1 MLVDH
6 PLISQRVFFPRP
18 SDLEPTCPVDV
29 DSARLACYAFRRHP
43 QGAMLLYFHGNGE
56 LAAEYAT
63 DFAEFFLCLGINVCF
78 AEYRGYGASTGTP
91 GLGAMLGDG
100 EQIVR
105 ALGGSPER
113 LVVFGRS
120 LGSVYA
126 IELAH
131 RLPQIAGLI
140 LESGI
145 ADILDIWPVAD
156 RDLERCGFTRA
167 DLLREVA
174 THFDHRAKL
183 QHYVQ
188 PLLVLHSAYDQLL
201 DRSHAERL
209 HAWSGGTDK
218 RLVIFPNGNHNTI
231 LRDNYMEYVREV
243 AQLLRLAGAAPVPG
257 GPEPAPSE

>member
-6 PLISQRVFFPRP
+6 PLISRRVFFPRP
-18 SDLEPTCPVDV
+18 SNLKPTCPVEV
-29 DSARLACYAFRRHP
+29 GETLLACYAFRRHP
-43 QGAMLLYFHGNGE
+43 QAGMILHFHGNGE

-63 DFAEFFLCLGINVCF
+63 DSAEFFLCLGINVSF

-91 GLGAMLGDG
+91 SLGAMLGDG

-105 ALGGSPER
+105 ALGVPAER

-126 IELAH
+126 IELAR

-145 ADILDIWPVAD
+145 ADILETWPVAESV
-156 RDLERCGFTRA
+156 LERCGFTRGN
-167 DLLREVA
+167 LLQEVA

-183 QHYVQ
+183 QHYSG
-188 PLLVLHSAYDQLL
+188 PLLVLHSRHDQVV
-201 DRSHAERL
+201 DCSHAERL
-209 HAWSGGTDK
+209 HAWGGGSDK
-218 RLVIFPNGNHNTI
+218 RLVIFPNGDHNTI
-231 LRDNYMEYVREV
+231 LSANYMEYVREV
-243 AQLLRLAGAAPVPG
+243 AQLLRRAGVMPVSG
-257 GPEPAPSE
+257 GSKPAPST

>member
-6 PLISQRVFFPRP
+6 PLISHRVFSPRP
-18 SDLEPTCPVDV
+18 TNLEPTCRVDV
-29 DSARLACYAFRRHP
+29 EGAHLGCYSFRRHS
-43 QGAMLLYFHGNGE
+43 QAGTVLYFHGNGE

-63 DFAEFFLCLGINVCF
+63 GSAEFFLCLGVNVCF

-91 GLGAMLGDG
+91 TLGAMLGDG
-100 EQIVR
+100 ERIVR
-105 ALGGSPER
+105 ALGVPAER

-126 IELAH
+126 IELAR

-145 ADILDIWPVAD
+145 ADVYETWPVAD
-156 RDLERCGFTRA
+156 STLERCGFTRGE
-167 DLLREVA
+167 LRQEAA

-183 QHYVQ
+183 QGYEG

-201 DRSHAERL
+201 DRTHAERL
-209 HAWSGGTDK
+209 HNWGGGSDK
-218 RLVIFPNGNHNTI
+218 RLVVFPNGNHNTI
-231 LRDNYMEYVREV
+231 LSANYMEYVREV
-243 AQLLRLAGAAPVPG
+243 AQLLRRAGVLSVPG
-257 GPEPAPSE
+257 GGAKPV